1 MKKYFFD
8 LVGQDRAEY
17 DFRGRDF
24 SAPEKAF
31 QLAEL
36 MALDLEIKGEGEW
49 SGWCI
54 DVRNAHGQQYFWV
67 PVREPEMKAA

>member
-8 LVGQDRAEY
+8 LVSRHHSEY
-17 DFRGRDF
+17 DYRGREF

-36 MALDLEIKGEGEW
+36 MALDLEIEGER
-49 SGWCI
+49 SGWSVH
-54 DVRNAHGQQYFWV
+54 VRSAHGQQFFWI
-67 PVREPEMKAA
+67 PVREAELIAA

>member
-8 LVGQDRAEY
+8 LVRQDCSEY
-17 DFRGRDF
+17 DFQGRDF

-36 MALDLEIKGEGEW
+36 MALDLEVRREGEW
-49 SGWCI
+49 LGWSI
-54 DVRNAHGQQYFWV
+54 DVRNAHGQQYFSV
-67 PVREPEMKAA
+67 PVRELEMKAA